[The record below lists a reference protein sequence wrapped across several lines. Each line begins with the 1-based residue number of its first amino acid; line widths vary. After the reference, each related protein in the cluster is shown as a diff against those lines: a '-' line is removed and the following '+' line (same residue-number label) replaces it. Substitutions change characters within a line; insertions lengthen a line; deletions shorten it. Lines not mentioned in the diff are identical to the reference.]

1 MSLENA
7 GQNRAESQENGNRG
21 WLKQN
26 SLDLNSVHLSGLGE
40 RADRL
45 VNYEPGE
52 WNEQNG
58 IIMYSDAEGGLFAIP
73 ATDASREK
81 IMSDPTFSKVEGKGV
96 LNLGDSD
103 MVWGGAE
110 KNATNSA
117 FNRWRELSLGAQ
129 NAQYAEVEGEKVIA
143 TAERDEFEEKIS

>member
-1 MSLENA
+1 MSIEDRTNVPK
-7 GQNRAESQENGNRG
+7 AEQEGGNTE
-21 WLKQN
+21 WFKQN
-26 SLDLNSVHLSGLGE
+26 ALNLNSVHLSGLGD

-45 VNYEPGE
+45 VNYAPGE

-58 IIMYSDAEGGLFAIP
+58 IIMYADAGGALYAIP
-73 ATDASREK
+73 ATDATREK
-81 IMSDPTFSKVEGKGV
+81 LVSDPAFSKAEGKGV
-96 LNLGDSD
+96 LNLGDAD

-129 NAQYAEVEGEKVIA
+129 SLQMK
-143 TAERDEFEEKIS
+143 EFEVLQKETEEARDTVEEAGV